1 MTTALIAEDEP
12 LLASELQEEL
22 AKRWPGLSVVQ
33 VVRDG
38 NAALQA
44 LASCSPDVLF
54 LDVQMPGVD
63 GLDVAREAAG
73 SAHVVFITAF
83 DHYAVE
89 AFDAG
94 AVDYLL
100 KPLDAVR
107 LDKAIERMKI
117 RLDRPPANIGALL
130 SQLVRV
136 RERDRYNFIT
146 VPKGREIQFI
156 AMDEVCY
163 FQADTKYVAVVTAKG
178 EALITTP
185 LRDLLARLD
194 RDVFWQIHRG
204 TIVNVRA
211 VKSVYRTLT
220 GQLELRLKDREE
232 TLRIGPSYAHL
243 FQSI

>member
-1 MTTALIAEDEP
+1 M
-12 LLASELQEEL
+12 
-22 AKRWPGLSVVQ
+22 R
-33 VVRDG
+33 
-38 NAALQA
+38 
-44 LASCSPDVLF
+44 PDVLF
-54 LDVQMPGVD
+54 LDVQMPGLT
-63 GLDVAREAAG
+63 GIEVARIAG
-73 SAHVVFITAF
+73 ARSHVVFITAF
-83 DHYAVE
+83 DHYAVQ
-89 AFDAG
+89 AFEQG

-100 KPLDAVR
+100 KPIDDVR

-117 RLDRPPANIGALL
+117 RLDRPPANIGALF

-232 TLRIGPSYAHL
+232 TLRIGPWFAHL